1 MTDELSTTSTT
12 DPPNEPESNDPFA
25 TPTDEEI
32 KKNGFYYYF
41 LPEQERRFYRAACE
55 SDGLKDVI
63 GLMQV
68 KIMEI
73 QCSQPQNWA
82 LFFRAISLLDRLIK
96 THARYFSKDG
106 KASAEKSTGTMAQRF
121 SPAPGFGMNRAMRRE
136 MARR

>member
-12 DPPNEPESNDPFA
+12 VPPDEPESKDPFA

-32 KKNGFYYYF
+32 KRNGVYYYF
-41 LPEQERRFYRAACE
+41 LPEQERRFYKAACE

-73 QCSQPQNWA
+73 QCSQPQNWG

-96 THARYFSKDG
+96 THVRYFAKPGQTDT
-106 KASAEKSTGTMAQRF
+106 KNATATMPQRF
-121 SPAPGFGMNRAMRRE
+121 SPAPGFQMNRAMRRE